1 MNGKFSNIEA
11 GHLAADADCPG
22 RGLGHA
28 PAAVA
33 VVPSAGDWTKVGT
46 DDRMRY
52 CMRQLVD
59 RYGFPPA
66 GAAGIVGNLWAE
78 SAILPNRI
86 EGSSPSTPMRAKN
99 FAGVTTNFTAAQI
112 MDRKSPHQGPKLPGV
127 GLAQWT
133 SPSRRSGLFRHVY
146 NGAARG
152 ADVLFNM
159 DAQLDYLDHELRT
172 SYSGVHQVLSSQVV
186 SVEAASDEVVYNY
199 EIPGAI
205 LSGHSKLPRADARVQ
220 TVFKQRRSPSNRALT
235 AYQSGGGPAGPAT
248 FEPFPGESFFHTGR
262 KSPIIAAMHHR
273 LVAEG
278 CNRYQPSV
286 NADVWGPGDVQS
298 YAAWQEKLGFEGDD
312 ANGTPGKNSWD
323 KLQVPNV

>member
-11 GHLAADADCPG
+11 GHLPTNANFSS
-22 RGLGHA
+22 RGPGHA

-33 VVPSAGDWTKVGT
+33 MVPSAGDWTKVGT
-46 DDRMRY
+46 DDRMLY
-52 CMRQLVD
+52 CIRQLVD
-59 RYGFPPA
+59 RYGYPPA
-66 GAAGIVGNLWAE
+66 GAAGIIGNLWAE

-112 MDRKSPHQGPKLPGV
+112 MDRKSPHGPKLPGV

-146 NGAARG
+146 NGAALG
-152 ADVLFNM
+152 VDVLFNM

-172 SYSGVHQVLSSQVV
+172 SYAGVHQVLSSQVV

-205 LSGHSKLPRADARVQ
+205 LSGHGKLSRADACVQ
-220 TVFKQRRSPSNRALT
+220 TVFKQRRAPSNRALT
-235 AYQSGGGPAGPAT
+235 AYQSGGGPAT
-248 FEPFPGESFFHTGR
+248 FEPFPGASFFHTGQN
-262 KSPIIAAMHHR
+262 SPIIAAMHHR

-278 CNRYQPSV
+278 CNRYKSSA
-286 NADVWGPGDVQS
+286 NADVWGTGDVKS
-298 YAAWQEKLGFEGDD
+298 FAAWQRKLGFEGDD
-312 ANGTPGKNSWD
+312 ANGTPGKTSWD
-323 KLQVPNV
+323 RLHVPNV